1 MILSWLYQRL
11 SHRDTAEMVL
21 SEYDQSLEVTLLV
34 TPAQHLCPAH
44 HEHAVLPHRHHHLL
58 PHPRNESG
66 FHSELNEAS

>member
-21 SEYDQSLEVTLLV
+21 SEYDQSPEVTLLV

-44 HEHAVLPHRHHHLL
+44 HEHQV
-58 PHPRNESG
+58 
-66 FHSELNEAS
+66 

>member
-1 MILSWLYQRL
+1 MFMIKVNEHSIAFILAFIQSQFRPWMILSWLYQRL

-44 HEHAVLPHRHHHLL
+44 HEHQV
-58 PHPRNESG
+58 
-66 FHSELNEAS
+66 